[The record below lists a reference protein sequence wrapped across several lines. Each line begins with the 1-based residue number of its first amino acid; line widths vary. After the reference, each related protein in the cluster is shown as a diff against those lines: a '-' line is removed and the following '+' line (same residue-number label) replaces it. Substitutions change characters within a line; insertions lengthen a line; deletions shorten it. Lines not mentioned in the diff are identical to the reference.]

1 MVTWNWFIYDHWK
14 HIQRFPYDEC
24 FLCVRHRSWNCIDPR
39 WINIRTERRLN
50 KNVTLYFLALLI
62 GAVLFFI
69 LTVKWQSLSLGVLDI
84 VLWFILSAS
93 VFTIELPY
101 VAMQADNTIVEG
113 VQIIE
118 SLHILSPLF
127 MVIGII
133 VLIYWLTSIVFPML
147 SGKLNKMM

>member
-1 MVTWNWFIYDHWK
+1 MLHSI
-14 HIQRFPYDEC
+14 
-24 FLCVRHRSWNCIDPR
+24 
-39 WINIRTERRLN
+39 
-50 KNVTLYFLALLI
+50 FLALLI

-113 VQIIE
+113 VQTIE